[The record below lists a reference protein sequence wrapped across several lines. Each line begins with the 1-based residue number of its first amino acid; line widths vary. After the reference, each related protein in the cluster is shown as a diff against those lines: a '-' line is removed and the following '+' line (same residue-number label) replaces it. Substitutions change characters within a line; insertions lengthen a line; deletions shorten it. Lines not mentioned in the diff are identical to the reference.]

1 MQKFP
6 NKHYKQALREVT
18 EKSFNQ
24 ITVDGDTS
32 TNDTVLVLAN
42 GKAENETLT
51 PEHPEWQVFMQL
63 LTLTSE
69 SLAKQIAKDG
79 EGATKLIEVEVKG
92 ALNRARCTNDCE
104 ANSWFKFSE
113 NSCLWC

>member
-1 MQKFP
+1 MLNIEQRDL
-6 NKHYKQALREVT
+6 QAALREVT

-32 TNDTVLVLAN
+32 TNDTVIVLAN
-42 GKAENETLT
+42 GKAGNESLNAN
-51 PEHPEWQVFMQL
+51 HPEWPVFVEM
-63 LTLTSE
+63 LTKTSE

-92 ALNRARCTNDCE
+92 AKIT
-104 ANSWFKFSE
+104 
-113 NSCLWC
+113 

>member
-1 MQKFP
+1 M
-6 NKHYKQALREVT
+6 KHLQAALKEVT

-42 GKAENETLT
+42 GKAENETLNLN
-51 PEHPEWQVFMQL
+51 HPEWQVFMQL

-92 ALNRARCTNDCE
+92 ALNELDARMIAKQDR
-104 ANSWFKFSE
+104 WFKFSE